1 VVSYIF
7 FFYFATE
14 PEISNA
20 IEIYKMIHDHVGGDG
35 ETKKFYQR
43 PIKIKNST

>member
-1 VVSYIF
+1 MTIDDQ
-7 FFYFATE
+7 E
-14 PEISNA
+14 RIGEISNA

-35 ETKKFYQR
+35 EKTIYQR